1 MSLRLY
7 VPDLQPAAATWI
19 LPPGPTRHVQ
29 VRRLQPG
36 DTVVLFD
43 GCGAEWDARIEAIG
57 RSQVTVAP
65 GPRREVDRELDLSV
79 TLALGVP
86 ALAAAWWLAPGPLE
100 AMLMSAAVVFVWIV
114 ELVNSAIEALA
125 DAVSTAHHPLLG
137 RAKDIGSAAVMLS
150 LALAVMVW
158 VVVLWPGR

>member
-1 MSLRLY
+1 MNRP
-7 VPDLQPAAATWI
+7 PD
-19 LPPGPTRHVQ
+19 PGPSPTPPVHPLKRRPGLVRVWRACGYSWAGLVAAFRH
-29 VRRLQPG
+29 
-36 DTVVLFD
+36 
-43 GCGAEWDARIEAIG
+43 EAAF
-57 RSQVTVAP
+57 RQ
-65 GPRREVDRELDLSV
+65 E
-79 TLALGVP
+79 LALGVP